1 MAAYVVTNGAYST
14 LASSLGSAATT
25 MTIQAGHGA
34 RFPSISAG
42 DFTFITLQDSS
53 NNIEIVKATA
63 RSTDTFTIVRAQ
75 EGTTARAYASADIVE
90 LRYTAAVV
98 ATVDG
103 TQTLT
108 NKTLTAPSISSPTFT
123 TAVPVSGGGTGNATA
138 TAYAVQCGGTTTTG
152 AHQSVASVGT
162 SGQVLTSNGA
172 AALPTF
178 QTLVAFASG
187 MLMPYAGATAPTGW
201 LLCYGQAIS
210 RTTYADLFTAIST
223 AYGVGDGTTT
233 FNVPDF
239 RGRAAFGKDNMGGT
253 AASRL
258 TTAGSGVDG
267 ATLGTGGG
275 SQLTQQHTH
284 VATDAG
290 HTHNATLAST
300 KKSGGDTPDIYSAGE
315 NLSGNK
321 TFTTA
326 SGTASVTNADYGTGT
341 SQNVPPAL
349 VVTYIIK
356 T

>member
-1 MAAYVVTNGAYST
+1 
-14 LASSLGSAATT
+14 
-25 MTIQAGHGA
+25 
-34 RFPSISAG
+34 
-42 DFTFITLQDSS
+42 
-53 NNIEIVKATA
+53 
-63 RSTDTFTIVRAQ
+63 
-75 EGTTARAYASADIVE
+75 
-90 LRYTAAVV
+90 
-98 ATVDG
+98 
-103 TQTLT
+103 
-108 NKTLTAPSISSPTFT
+108 
-123 TAVPVSGGGTGNATA
+123 
-138 TAYAVQCGGTTTTG
+138 
-152 AHQSVASVGT
+152 
-162 SGQVLTSNGA
+162 
-172 AALPTF
+172 
-178 QTLVAFASG
+178 
-187 MLMPYAGATAPTGW
+187 
-201 LLCYGQAIS
+201 
-210 RTTYADLFTAIST
+210 
-223 AYGVGDGTTT
+223 
-233 FNVPDF
+233 
-239 RGRAAFGKDNMGGT
+239 MGGT

-349 VVTYIIK
+349 VINYMIK